1 VEKARTLWDEMI
13 QEGVQ
18 PDITAYNTMISGYCQ
33 SGEVGVAEDMFK
45 NMLMGAI
52 DSSATTFEWLVRGH
66 CMARDVEAAMLV
78 HADMKRKGFGLATE
92 VVEEL
97 LDGLCKN
104 GRVEDGFSVLR
115 EEMKRE
121 EFVPTRRSYKVL
133 IMGFCDG
140 WKVEVAIRLQA
151 EMAGKGFTAGSEVY
165 YAFISA
171 YEKSE
176 NYEMVEKLRKEMA
189 AIGT

>member
-1 VEKARTLWDEMI
+1 MMASVMNSRLCSRKWTNIPASTTCAPITSGCLVLQWWHVEKARTLWDEMI

-66 CMARDVEAAMLV
+66 CMARDAEAAMLV
-78 HADMKRKGFGLATE
+78 HADMKRKGFGLAPE

-104 GRVEDGFSVLR
+104 GRVENGFSVLR
-115 EEMKRE
+115 EEKKRE
-121 EFVPTRRSYKVL
+121 
-133 IMGFCDG
+133 
-140 WKVEVAIRLQA
+140 
-151 EMAGKGFTAGSEVY
+151 
-165 YAFISA
+165 
-171 YEKSE
+171 
-176 NYEMVEKLRKEMA
+176 
-189 AIGT
+189 

>member
-1 VEKARTLWDEMI
+1 
-13 QEGVQ
+13 
-18 PDITAYNTMISGYCQ
+18 MISGYCQ

-66 CMARDVEAAMLV
+66 CMARDAEAAMLV
-78 HADMKRKGFGLATE
+78 HADMKRKGFGLAPE

-115 EEMKRE
+115 EEM
-121 EFVPTRRSYKVL
+121 
-133 IMGFCDG
+133 M
-140 WKVEVAIRLQA
+140 
-151 EMAGKGFTAGSEVY
+151 
-165 YAFISA
+165 
-171 YEKSE
+171 
-176 NYEMVEKLRKEMA
+176 
-189 AIGT
+189 

>member
-1 VEKARTLWDEMI
+1 
-13 QEGVQ
+13 
-18 PDITAYNTMISGYCQ
+18 MISGYCQ

-189 AIGT
+189 AMGT